1 MRNSGCSLAVR
12 WYSQNPDSQNCQS
25 KILYQTKSVAHCC
38 SVAQSCP
45 TLAMPWT
52 AAHQASLTLTISWSL
67 PKFIFILSFMSSIH
81 LILWHPLLLPSIFP
95 ASGTFSMNQLFAS
108 DDQNT
113 GISTSAS
120 VLPPN
125 IQDWFPLRLMV
136 WSPCCS
142 RDSQESSLAITVQR
156 HQFFSTLPSLRS
168 NSLTLMWPLGRS
180 LPWPYRLCQQNN
192 VSAF

>member
-1 MRNSGCSLAVR
+1 MRSSGCSLSVR

-25 KILYQTKSVAHCC
+25 KMLYQNHCC

-52 AAHQASLTLTISWSL
+52 AANQASLTLTISWSL
-67 PKFIFILSFMSSIH
+67 PKFTFIAPFMPSIH
-81 LILWHPLLLPSIFP
+81 LILWHPLLLLSIFP
-95 ASGTFSMNQLFAS
+95 ASETFSMNQLFAS
-108 DDQNT
+108 DDQIT

-125 IQDWFPLRLMV
+125 IQGWFPLRLMV

-142 RDSQESSLAITVQR
+142 RDSQESSPAITVQ
-156 HQFFSTLPSLRS
+156 
-168 NSLTLMWPLGRS
+168 
-180 LPWPYRLCQQNN
+180 C
-192 VSAF
+192 SAFFMVWLSQPYLATGKIIALTIQTLSTE